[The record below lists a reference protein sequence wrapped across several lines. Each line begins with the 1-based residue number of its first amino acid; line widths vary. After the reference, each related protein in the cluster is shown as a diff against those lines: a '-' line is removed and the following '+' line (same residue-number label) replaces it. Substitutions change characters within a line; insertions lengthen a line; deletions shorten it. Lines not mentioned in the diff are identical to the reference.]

1 MVMDG
6 SIHKFKSNML
16 IVVNTISRRKSIS
29 SAWQKKFAKEIS
41 KAEILTLHFSSI
53 SVAKHIK
60 TYQSRL
66 ENPAIP

>member
-53 SVAKHIK
+53 SVGKYIK
-60 TYQSRL
+60 LYQSYL
-66 ENPAIP
+66 KNPTIP

>member
-6 SIHKFKSNML
+6 SIHEFKSNML

-41 KAEILTLHFSSI
+41 KAEILTPHFSGI

-60 TYQSRL
+60 AYRSYL
-66 ENPAIP
+66 KNPSIP